1 MKHKSRTGIQ
11 WRVLGSFALFT
22 VITLVLLWIFQTSML
37 GTFYRNIKIREI
49 RSAAAELSDSID
61 SDTLGTLV
69 EELSAQKEINILITN
84 DYGQAVA
91 SAKCSPNSVIH
102 NGWALQYAA
111 IYAETAQSG
120 GTVFKRYNA
129 MTHRPGEE
137 EELEN
142 MVLAETLVTAAGDP
156 RLILLHSKLTPVDAT
171 VNTLR
176 VQLSWITVVML
187 LLSSLLAF
195 FLTSRI
201 TRPIVRI
208 NETAKILGT
217 GNYNVLFDES
227 GYREISEL
235 AHTLNY
241 TAQELAKVESLRREL
256 IANVSHDL
264 RTPLTMISGY
274 SEVMRDLPGEN
285 TPENIQ
291 IIIDEAQ
298 HLTGLVNDMLDLS
311 KLQSGT
317 QSLEVSRFCLTES
330 LRKIMIRYEKM
341 ADYAFRFENDGDC
354 FVEAGEIKISQVIY
368 NLINNAITH
377 SGDRRCVTVRQHRNE
392 NTVRVEVI
400 DEGPGIPPE
409 QLGEIWDRYYKA
421 NRNGEAARMGTGLG
435 LSIVKAIL
443 DLHGAA
449 YGVQSEVGKGS
460 DFWFELPMLPP
471 PAENRSLPEQ
481 TEP

>member
-1 MKHKSRTGIQ
+1 M
-11 WRVLGSFALFT
+11 LGSFALFT
-22 VITLVLLWIFQTSML
+22 VIILALLWIFQTSLL

-49 RSAAAELSDSID
+49 RSAAAELAGSID
-61 SDTLGTLV
+61 QEDLSLLA
-69 EELSAQKEINILITN
+69 EELSAQKQINILITT
-84 DYGQAVA
+84 DYGKTVA

-102 NGWALQYAA
+102 NGWSIQYAA
-111 IYAETAQSG
+111 IYAETAQNG
-120 GTVFKRYNA
+120 GMVFQQYNT
-129 MTHRPGEE
+129 MTHGAPQESSP
-137 EELEN
+137 EN
-142 MVLAETLVTAAGDP
+142 MVLAKTLTTQNGSP
-156 RLILLHSKLTPVDAT
+156 RLILLHSNLTPVDAT

-176 VQLSWITVVML
+176 VQLCWITVVML

-208 NETAKILGT
+208 NDAAKILGT
-217 GNYNVLFDES
+217 GNYNVIFDES

-241 TAQELAKVESLRREL
+241 TARELGKVESLRREL

-274 SEVMRDLPGEN
+274 SEVMRDIPGEN

-291 IIIDEAQ
+291 IIIDEAK

-317 QSLEVSRFCLTES
+317 QTLSISRFCLTDT
-330 LRKIMIRYEKM
+330 LREIVNRYQKM
-341 ADYAFRFENDGDC
+341 ADYDFQFESDGTYM
-354 FVEAGEIKISQVIY
+354 VEADILKISQVIY

-377 SGDRRCVTVRQHRNE
+377 SGERHCITVRQSLHDHA
-392 NTVRVEVI
+392 VRVEII
-400 DEGPGIPPE
+400 DKGPGIPPE

-435 LSIVKAIL
+435 LSIVKAVL
-443 DLHGAA
+443 DLHNAA

-460 DFWFELPMLPP
+460 DFWFELPCAPSEPKPLPP
-471 PAENRSLPEQ
+471 ETPDASAQ
-481 TEP
+481 T